1 MKCVENAVVSMNKVL
16 VFMASVMMAGLMIT
30 VCADL
35 TLRYFFNSPLLW
47 GTEVTEILLLYITFL
62 GMAWVFREDGH
73 VVIDVFTNKAIGR
86 KKKVL
91 NGISYFLVGIVSAVL
106 VYYGFYAAYDHYK
119 RGVFNPTVI
128 ETPIWLII
136 LVIPVGSVPL
146 LLEILLKFWKLSS
159 TKSQAPASA
168 GAPALRK
175 ASGGGASHRQA
186 E

>member
-1 MKCVENAVVSMNKVL
+1 MLERIMKCVENNVVTMNKAL
-16 VFMASVMMAGLMIT
+16 VFMASVMMAGLMII

-62 GMAWVFREDGH
+62 GTAWVFREDGH

-106 VYYGFYAAYDHYK
+106 VCYGFYAAYDHYK

-159 TKSQAPASA
+159 TKTRSTECQ
-168 GAPALRK
+168 
-175 ASGGGASHRQA
+175 
-186 E
+186 